1 MPYVSELGG
10 SLGGSLLDGVPNG
23 KNGAWKYPLQSSSL
37 LESGSRMSQLG
48 GSPER
53 ISLGR
58 LHMTVE
64 ELARVVMSHHCC
76 RAQEP
81 NETQF
86 QDECGR
92 RRCNVSVVYRRT
104 NGGDSEE
111 EKEIQ
116 IQEEEGKKEEVQ
128 SVRLAGITFSAT
140 TSCTLAGR
148 FE

>member
-10 SLGGSLLDGVPNG
+10 SLLDGVRNG

-53 ISLGR
+53 ISLRR

-64 ELARVVMSHHCC
+64 EFAMV
-76 RAQEP
+76 AQEP

-116 IQEEEGKKEEVQ
+116 IQEEEGKKEYH
-128 SVRLAGITFSAT
+128 SPAGIPIFSHPCIET
-140 TSCTLAGR
+140 IVSYW
-148 FE
+148 